1 MRRWI
6 NDNKASVLRVPF
18 VALAIVAAIAVAGC
32 AQGNSKGQTGVAP
45 DASKSGASGRSI
57 STASSSFAEY
67 KEVAVKVEP
76 KVPAYTVEKDL
87 GNITNAKDFKL
98 SPAAKTM
105 LVKNGFV
112 VVPSW
117 SREFYPIYETNRY
130 EFTSNFITT
139 DSMLHNYHLF
149 FSHLL
154 KTVEKD
160 KLSGELKELNKGMLA
175 VAVEQYD
182 TLEGTEWENAAK
194 RNVGFFAVASKLLDP
209 GVEVPAVVEKEV
221 AQELKLIDE
230 RKTMEPSPV
239 MNIGVPPAIAVSQ
252 LANKE
257 DYTQYIVR
265 GHYEKSKL
273 LQAYFK
279 SMMWHGRL
287 TFRVGN
293 EDEMRSALLMTLALD
308 NPGRERSWN
317 AIYEPTNFFVGKSDD
332 VTYYELKDLVG
343 DVYGKKADLTAI
355 VGGDNAEDRFAAFVK
370 KAKQLD
376 PPKINS
382 IPIFREI
389 SPQEREEFVQGF
401 RFMGQRYTVDA
412 DIFQRLVDG
421 EVVMRM
427 LPKGLDIPAAMGSDE
442 ALGILDLMGE
452 TKFENYTKNMG
463 KMRKHIDG
471 LDSRTWT
478 QNLYWSWMYSLLSL
492 TDEKSDGYPSFM
504 RNAAWVRKELSTYLG
519 SWTELKHD
527 TILYAKQVYAEGG
540 GDVPTKK
547 DDRGYVEPNPYLYA
561 RLASLL
567 AMTREG
573 LEARGLLDERD
584 KTSLGRMEKLA
595 LSLKTISKKELENKP
610 LTDAEYEL
618 IRGYGA
624 QLEHFWVEAL
634 RESDIKSGAKLDNSP
649 AAVVAD
655 VATNP
660 DSGNVLEE
668 ATGNVFQIYAVAPV
682 AGKLKICSGG
692 VYSYYESP
700 WPADDRLT
708 DSKWRLMLDDSKAP
722 PLPGWAGAFIVKPE
736 ADGSAVEHVPT
747 WDEDRD

>member
-1 MRRWI
+1 M
-6 NDNKASVLRVPF
+6 LRVTF
-18 VALAIVAAIAVAGC
+18 VVFVIAAAIAIAGC
-32 AQGNSKGQTGVAP
+32 TQGNSKGQTGAKL
-45 DASKSGASGRSI
+45 DASKGASGRSI
-57 STASSSFAEY
+57 SAASSSFAEY
-67 KEVAVKVEP
+67 KEVTVTVEP
-76 KVPAYTVEKDL
+76 KVPAYTVDKDL
-87 GNITNAKDFKL
+87 KNVVNAKDFKL

-112 VVPSW
+112 VAPSG
-117 SREFYPIYETNRY
+117 SREFYPVYETNRY
-130 EFTSNFITT
+130 EFRPNFITA

-175 VAVEQYD
+175 TAVEQRE
-182 TLEGTEWENAAK
+182 TLEGTEWESAAK
-194 RNVGFFAVASKLLDP
+194 RNTGFFAVASKLLDT
-209 GVEVPAVVEKEV
+209 GVEVPAIVEKEV
-221 AQELKLIDE
+221 VQELKLIAA
-230 RKTMEPSPV
+230 RKEMTASPV
-239 MNIGVPPAIAVSQ
+239 MNIGVPPDIAASEE
-252 LANKE
+252 ANKE

-279 SMMWHGRL
+279 SMMWYGRL

-308 NPGRERSWN
+308 NPERERSWN

-332 VTYYELKDLVG
+332 IAYYEFKDLVG
-343 DVYGKKADLTAI
+343 KVYGKNADLTAV
-355 VGGDNAEDRFAAFVK
+355 VGGDNAEERFADFIKEVK
-370 KAKQLD
+370 KLD
-376 PPKINS
+376 PPKTNS

-389 SPQEREEFVQGF
+389 SPEEREALVQGF

-412 DIFQRLVDG
+412 DIFQRLVHG
-421 EVVMRM
+421 EVKQRM
-427 LPKGLDIPAAMGSDE
+427 LPKGLDIPAAMGSAE
-442 ALGILDLMGE
+442 ALGILDSMGE
-452 TKFENYTKNMG
+452 TKYENYTKNMG
-463 KMRKHIDG
+463 KMRKHIGG
-471 LDSRTWT
+471 LDTRSWT

-492 TDEKSDGYPSFM
+492 VEEKSDGYPSFM

-527 TILYAKQVYAEGG
+527 TILYAKQVYAEAG
-540 GDVPTKK
+540 GDVLVKK

-573 LEARGLLDERD
+573 LETRGLLDERD
-584 KTSLGRMEKLA
+584 RNNLERMEKLA
-595 LSLKTISKKELENKP
+595 LSLKTISEKELENKP
-610 LTDAEYEL
+610 LSDAEYEL

-624 QLEHFWVEAL
+624 QLEHFWIEAL
-634 RESDIKSGAKLDNSP
+634 RGSDIKSGATLDNSP

-655 VATNP
+655 VATWP
-660 DSGNVLEE
+660 GGGQVLEE
-668 ATGNVFQIYAVAPV
+668 ATGDVFQIYVVAPV

-692 VYSYYESP
+692 VYSYYEFA

-708 DSKWRLMLDDSKAP
+708 DSKWRTMLDESKAP
-722 PLPGWAGAFIVKPE
+722 PLPGWAGAFTVKPE
-736 ADGSAVEHVPT
+736 ADGSAVEHIST
-747 WDEDRD
+747 WDEAGD

>member
-1 MRRWI
+1 MGRRARGR
-6 NDNKASVLRVPF
+6 KVSVVRTAFIVL
-18 VALAIVAAIAVAGC
+18 ALAAAIAVAGC
-32 AQGNSKGQTGVAP
+32 AQGKLKGQTGEAP
-45 DASKSGASGRSI
+45 DATKSGASGRSI
-57 STASSSFAEY
+57 STAASSFAEY
-67 KEVAVKVEP
+67 IEVTVTVDP

-87 GNITNAKDFKL
+87 GNVVNAKDFEL
-98 SPAAKTM
+98 SPAAKKM

-112 VVPSW
+112 VAPSW
-117 SREFYPIYETNRY
+117 SREYYPIYETNRY
-130 EFTSNFITT
+130 EFTPNFITT

-175 VAVEQYD
+175 AAVEQYK
-182 TLEGTEWENAAK
+182 TLEGTEWESAAK

-221 AQELKLIDE
+221 AQELKLIAA
-230 RKTMEPSPV
+230 RKAMTASPV
-239 MNIGVPPAIAVSQ
+239 MNIGVPPDIAASQ

-279 SMMWHGRL
+279 SMMWYGRL

-332 VTYYELKDLVG
+332 IAYYEFKDLVG
-343 DVYGKKADLTAI
+343 KVYGKNAGLTAV
-355 VGGDNAEDRFAAFVK
+355 VGGDNAEARFAGFIKEAK
-370 KAKQLD
+370 KLD

-389 SPQEREEFVQGF
+389 SPQEREELVQGF

-421 EVVMRM
+421 EVVGRM

-442 ALGILDLMGE
+442 ALGILDSMGE

-463 KMRKHIDG
+463 KMRKHIGG
-471 LDSRTWT
+471 LDTRIWT

-492 TDEKSDGYPSFM
+492 VEEKSDGYPSFM

-527 TILYAKQVYAEGG
+527 TILYAKQVYAEAG
-540 GDVPTKK
+540 GDVPAKK

-573 LEARGLLDERD
+573 LEARGLLDARD
-584 KTSLGRMEKLA
+584 KTSLERMETLA
-595 LSLKTISKKELENKP
+595 LSFKTISEKELENKP

-624 QLEHFWVEAL
+624 QLEHFWIEAL
-634 RESDIKSGAKLDNSP
+634 RDADVKSGATLDNSP

-660 DSGNVLEE
+660 GSGRVLEE
-668 ATGNVFQIYAVAPV
+668 ATGNVFQIYVVAPV
-682 AGKLKICSGG
+682 AGKLKICAGG
-692 VYSYYESP
+692 VYSYYEFP
-700 WPADDRLT
+700 WPATDRLT
-708 DSKWRLMLDDSKAP
+708 DSKWRSMLDDNKAP
-722 PLPGWAGAFIVKPE
+722 ALPGWTDAFMVAPE
-736 ADGSAVEHVPT
+736 GDGFAIKRT
-747 WDEDRD
+747 LTRD